1 MFIRPKPRVSQ
12 VTSSEK
18 VSLSSRQDWELKAF
32 LFGQPRESTIPAPR
46 EGMGGEENCTFVAV
60 FLMLN
65 VVLKLVTNE
74 IDEYAMSL
82 RDIYLCPVG
91 CVTVSFM

>member
-46 EGMGGEENCTFVAV
+46 EGMWGEENCTFVAV

-65 VVLKLVTNE
+65 VVLKLVTE
-74 IDEYAMSL
+74 IEYAMSL
-82 RDIYLCPVG
+82 RDIYLCPVS

>member
-65 VVLKLVTNE
+65 VVLKLVTE
-74 IDEYAMSL
+74 IEYAMSL

-91 CVTVSFM
+91 SVTVSFM